1 MLDHPEVERVD
12 PPMRVTRSACGATA
26 ALLEDH
32 PLLTVLMS
40 MSGAGVR
47 TASNILLGIDGE
59 IANFRSAAYL
69 AAYAGIAPVTGNS
82 GTWVKGEI
90 RARGGKKRLK
100 NALWQSSF
108 AASTKHPPLIAYY
121 KRKREQGKRHNA
133 AVICLARRRCDVCI
147 ASMFVGRV
155 RQCFPGV
162 WASRRRHDERMRP
175 AAPQAV
181 QYRDVPSSISQ
192 PISHTP
198 AREPEATCRRETGT
212 SPNPSR
218 PSRTRPSNT
227 LDSDTSRAVF
237 FFFSFTQRI
246 KPHGPYTPKSEEPFK
261 SAV

>member
-1 MLDHPEVERVD
+1 MTTIGPFAVCDGWLWCEV
-12 PPMRVTRSACGATA
+12 
-26 ALLEDH
+26 L
-32 PLLTVLMS
+32 
-40 MSGAGVR
+40 
-47 TASNILLGIDGE
+47 
-59 IANFRSAAYL
+59 
-69 AAYAGIAPVTGNS
+69 PVGW
-82 GTWVKGEI
+82 GW
-90 RARGGKKRLK
+90 
-100 NALWQSSF
+100 
-108 AASTKHPPLIAYY
+108 
-121 KRKREQGKRHNA
+121 RHG
-133 AVICLARRRCDVCI
+133 CI

>member
-69 AAYAGIAPVTGNS
+69 AAYAGIAPVTGQS
-82 GTWVKGEI
+82 GTSVKGE
-90 RARGGKKRLK
+90 RPARGGNKRLK

-162 WASRRRHDERMRP
+162 FCFNVCS
-175 AAPQAV
+175 
-181 QYRDVPSSISQ
+181 
-192 PISHTP
+192 
-198 AREPEATCRRETGT
+198 TG
-212 SPNPSR
+212 S
-218 PSRTRPSNT
+218 
-227 LDSDTSRAVF
+227 AVF
-237 FFFSFTQRI
+237 FRSV
-246 KPHGPYTPKSEEPFK
+246 G
-261 SAV
+261 